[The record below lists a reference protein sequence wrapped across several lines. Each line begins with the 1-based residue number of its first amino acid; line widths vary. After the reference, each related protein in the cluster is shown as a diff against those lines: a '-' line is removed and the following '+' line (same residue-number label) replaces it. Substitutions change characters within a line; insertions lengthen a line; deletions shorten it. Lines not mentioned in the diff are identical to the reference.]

1 MKRISAIFAVLAV
14 SLLSLQVSAQD
25 RQLFN
30 HVSLGVTA
38 GIDGVGLEAVVPA
51 SPYLQF
57 RGGYSF
63 FPYKY
68 KTNVDLGVLERDDD
82 YDLDFTNLPIS
93 VGLWKGGVG
102 KLMLDIYPGSQATFR
117 FVAGAFIGSGKIV
130 AAKADL
136 RSILKPEDYRTGVG
150 YMDMSVSSDAD
161 GYGYLDLAGLKFLP
175 YLGLGLGRVMKPE
188 SRVSFSF
195 ELGAIY
201 TGGTKVQTYD
211 FSGPSGVKTVVLTGK
226 DLSNDD
232 GKQMDD
238 GYVAKVSD
246 IPVLPMLR
254 LGLYVRLF

>member
-1 MKRISAIFAVLAV
+1 MKRISSLFAVLAV
-14 SLLSLQVSAQD
+14 SLLSLQASAQD
-25 RQLFN
+25 SQSFN
-30 HVSLGVTA
+30 HLSLGVTA
-38 GIDGVGLEAVVPA
+38 GIDGVGLEAVLPA
-51 SPYLQF
+51 SPYLQI
-57 RGGYSF
+57 RGGYSI

-68 KTNVDLGVLERDDD
+68 KTNVNLGVLERDDD
-82 YDLDFTNLPIS
+82 YDLDFTNMPIS

-102 KLMLDIYPGSQATFR
+102 KLMLDIYPGTQTVFR

-136 RSILKPEDYRTGVG
+136 RSTLKPEDYRTGVG
-150 YMDMSVSSDAD
+150 YKDMSISSDAD
-161 GYGYLDLAGLKFLP
+161 GYGYLDIAGFKVFP
-175 YLGLGLGRVMKPE
+175 YLGLGLGRLMDPE
-188 SRVSFSF
+188 NRVSFNF

-211 FSGPSGVKTVVLTGK
+211 FSNPSGVKTVVLTGK
-226 DLSNDD
+226 DLSNDE

-238 GYVAKVSD
+238 GYVAKVSN